1 MSAQDEGDI
10 RVDADIN
17 AWIGLSV
24 AKVLARCGTPY
35 EEVVLLDEPPGKL
48 RALEFVCH
56 LAPQPRKLRLQI
68 AYDPSLFS
76 ESRGWA
82 RSLVEAQSVTD
93 VVDQGKIRP

>member
-1 MSAQDEGDI
+1 MDLDI
-10 RVDADIN
+10 D

-24 AKVLARCGTPY
+24 AKVLASCATPY
-35 EEVVLLDEPPGKL
+35 EEVVFLDEPPGKL

-56 LAPQPRKLRLQI
+56 RVAPPRKVRLQI

-76 ESRGWA
+76 ELRGWA
-82 RSLVEAQSVTD
+82 RSLVEAQPVTD